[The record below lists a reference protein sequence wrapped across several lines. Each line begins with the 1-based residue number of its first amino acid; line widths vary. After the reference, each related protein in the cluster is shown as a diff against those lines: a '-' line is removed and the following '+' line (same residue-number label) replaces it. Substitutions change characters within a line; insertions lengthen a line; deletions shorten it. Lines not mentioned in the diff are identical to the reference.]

1 MTMSWAPWRHLG
13 WHFWTKT
20 TGFPLLVLQ
29 GLNLWICSFSTP
41 QRWFG
46 GDLVSPV
53 LEIEVLYHAST
64 LTRSFFSL
72 VGFSQ
77 QIHQEM
83 ERQITDGP
91 IAAELGWISYTS
103 SKGQTA
109 AKPHGLG
116 SKGSLLFDELFPT
129 WRFVSFAEIQLPER
143 CKVVSPT
150 TWQGRETGE

>member
-1 MTMSWAPWRHLG
+1 MSWAPWRHLG

-29 GLNLWICSFSTP
+29 ELNLWICSFSTI
-41 QRWFG
+41 G
-46 GDLVSPV
+46 ES
-53 LEIEVLYHAST
+53 EVLHHAST

-72 VGFSQ
+72 GFSHQ
-77 QIHQEM
+77 QIHHEM
-83 ERQITDGP
+83 ERPLPTVP
-91 IAAELGWISYTS
+91 IGAEIGWISYTS